1 MSIPYGCPYQVEDGF
16 DDRNRFPHDHLLVGE
31 IENGKRYPFGVYT
44 KEEADE
50 RYAIKKTEEDL
61 ATLTETVNTKAAQSE
76 VTALVE
82 TVAGKADESECIAIR
97 ARLDALEDNKIR
109 INTFT
114 ATPAVCEIGSSNT
127 IVLNWSLSK
136 TPTAQTINEYPVS
149 GTSQI
154 YYDISTAQTYTL
166 SVTDG
171 EYLDTATLTV
181 DFANNIYYGA
191 ASDLTAVTTLASVL
205 SNTKARTID
214 VNAGAGQYII
224 YALPVRL
231 GTVEF
236 FVSGFEGGFEPPA
249 RQQLTNASGYT
260 EAYYVYRS
268 TNANLGRTIVEVR
281 EG

>member
-1 MSIPYGCPYQVEDGF
+1 M
-16 DDRNRFPHDHLLVGE
+16 
-31 IENGKRYPFGVYT
+31 
-44 KEEADE
+44 
-50 RYAIKKTEEDL
+50 
-61 ATLTETVNTKAAQSE
+61 
-76 VTALVE
+76 
-82 TVAGKADESECIAIR
+82 
-97 ARLDALEDNKIR
+97 
-109 INTFT
+109 
-114 ATPAVCEIGSSNT
+114 
-127 IVLNWSLSK
+127 
-136 TPTAQTINEYPVS
+136 
-149 GTSQI
+149 
-154 YYDISTAQTYTL
+154 
-166 SVTDG
+166 
-171 EYLDTATLTV
+171 